1 MTQFTNSPR
10 GILSLRRL
18 TLLGSAAVVGAA
30 LVLGGPLEYGHFT
43 SQAHAA
49 TTQPQQGPAG
59 FADLIAKVKPAV
71 ISVRVKVDQ
80 ATGDDDGPN
89 TSGEDMQPFMQG
101 SPFERFFGEHGPR
114 GFEHHR
120 MRPHQMI
127 TGVG

>member
-1 MTQFTNSPR
+1 MTQFNHSKR

-43 SQAHAA
+43 SQTHA
-49 TTQPQQGPAG
+49 QQGPRG

-80 ATGDDDGPN
+80 SADDDSPN
-89 TSGEDMQPFMQG
+89 TSGRDLQPYMQG
-101 SPFERFFGEHGPR
+101 SPFEKFFRQFGDNGPR

-120 MRPHQMI
+120 MQPHQVI
-127 TGVG
+127 TGV